1 MKTVKSSIVYK
12 ERASRLELIIRI
24 IYAIPIAIVL
34 WLFGILAG
42 IAQFILWFHILFLG
56 RRHNALSNFV
66 KMYITYLFRVHA
78 YLNLVTDERPPII
91 PERV

>member
-1 MKTVKSSIVYK
+1 MKTVKSSIIYK
-12 ERASRLELIIRI
+12 EKASRLELLVRI

-34 WLFGILAG
+34 WLFGILVG
-42 IAQFILWFHILFLG
+42 VAQIILWFHILFLG
-56 RRHNALSNFV
+56 RRHKTLSNFV
-66 KMYITYLFRVHA
+66 KIYITYLFRVHA

>member
-1 MKTVKSSIVYK
+1 MKTVKSNIFYK
-12 ERASRLELIIRI
+12 EKASRWELLVRI

-42 IAQFILWFHILFLG
+42 VAQIILWFHILILG
-56 RRHNALSNFV
+56 RRHKALSNFV
-66 KMYITYLFRVHA
+66 KMYVTYVFRVNT